1 MRKTALA
8 LLFLFALSACAPAA
22 APATVTAAA
31 PTAETATSSPVP
43 ATATETP
50 TPSLTPSP
58 IPSQTPTPPH
68 TPTPSVTPT
77 YAVLRGVVN
86 VEKVSCR
93 YGPGAM
99 YLYLYGMLQG
109 ATQDIVGRNQDGTW
123 LLTQSRGDVLRC
135 WVKAD
140 LMDISGDV
148 MSVEPVNPH
157 IVLPWSPYYGPLT
170 HVSATRNGDEV
181 RISWNA
187 LVLRAGDSSEQTPY
201 VVETWV
207 CQDGQLVFNP
217 VGSYAYAVTVTD
229 EPGCDQPSYGYV
241 LAAEKHGYTR
251 PVEIPWP

>member
-1 MRKTALA
+1 MKKPALILFLA
-8 LLFLFALSACAPAA
+8 LALSACAPSAGVTPTGT
-22 APATVTAAA
+22 APAV
-31 PTAETATSSPVP
+31 ETATSSPVP
-43 ATATETP
+43 ATATET
-50 TPSLTPSP
+50 LTPSFTP
-58 IPSQTPTPPH
+58 SPLPSQTPTPSH
-68 TPTPSVTPT
+68 TPTPSATPT

-109 ATQDIVGRNQDGTW
+109 ATQDIVGRNDSGTW

-140 LMDISGDV
+140 LMDITGDV
-148 MSVEPVNPH
+148 MSVEPVEPH

-170 HVSATRNGDEV
+170 GVSATRSGDEV
-181 RISWNA
+181 RISWYA